1 MIFVVANKE
10 RDARTGRDVV
20 LVSHGVDVASGQV
33 VNLPNVRPEELGATF
48 DPELGEYVLASEIAP
63 AREQMR

>member
-48 DPELGEYVLASEIAP
+48 DLELGEYVLASEIAP